1 MAKKSS
7 KVKPVPVEPMTTEQ
21 VESQPVQQVG
31 PVTPLKPGKRPAFLQ
46 GQKTGQFVATRE
58 FSESGDSPEGKG
70 ATTKFDTP
78 RAGNTKHICK
88 IYED

>member
-7 KVKPVPVEPMTTEQ
+7 KVKPVPVEPMTAEQVETQPTEQ
-21 VESQPVQQVG
+21 VISPN
-31 PVTPLKPGKRPAFLQ
+31 PLKPGKRPSFLQ
-46 GQKTGQFVATRE
+46 GQKTGQFIATRE
-58 FSESGDSPEGKG
+58 FSESGDSPESKG

-78 RAGNTKHICK
+78 RAGNSKHIFK